1 MEDLWKMPLFTQFYC
16 TTELCFN
23 SSKIQHFSKVFA
35 SSLSRHETRYKR
47 LAGVKKNKAM
57 SLNGKGLH
65 GSINMG

>member
-1 MEDLWKMPLFTQFYC
+1 MKWKT
-16 TTELCFN
+16 
-23 SSKIQHFSKVFA
+23 FA
-35 SSLSRHETRYKR
+35 GSLSRHETRYKR